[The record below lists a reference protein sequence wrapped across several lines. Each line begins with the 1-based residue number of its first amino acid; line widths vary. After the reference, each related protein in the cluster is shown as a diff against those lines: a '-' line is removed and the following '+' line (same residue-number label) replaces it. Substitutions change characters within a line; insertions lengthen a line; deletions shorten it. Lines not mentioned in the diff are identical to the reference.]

1 MPSSPFVFLPVSVL
15 SNTPQLAVEN
25 TTNSVSMHDLRYFD
39 QFTTRIDGFKTTIK
53 EFKLQTA
60 AAE

>member
-1 MPSSPFVFLPVSVL
+1 MPSSSFVFLPVSVL